1 MAKGKSRDKSKEAL
15 WRRTVRRQR
24 QSGLTIREF
33 CRKHQVRETAF
44 YFWRRELER
53 RGTMFL
59 PVRVT
64 PEPGRQVA
72 AEARPALPRPASRPS
87 EGRIVIVLAG
97 GRRVHV
103 APPVDRR
110 ALADVLAVLSLD
122 REALEREAAV
132 C

>member
-1 MAKGKSRDKSKEAL
+1 MARGKSRDRSKEAL
-15 WRRTVRRQR
+15 WRRTVRQQR
-24 QSGLTIREF
+24 QSGMTIREF
-33 CRKHQVRETAF
+33 CRKHKVRETAF

-64 PEPGRQVA
+64 REPTPQMT
-72 AEARPALPRPASRPS
+72 AEARPALPQSASRAS
-87 EGRIVIVLAG
+87 EGKIVIVLAG

-110 ALADVLAVLSLD
+110 ALADVLAVL
-122 REALEREAAV
+122 EAAA

>member
-1 MAKGKSRDKSKEAL
+1 MAKGKIRDKSKEAL
-15 WRRTVRRQR
+15 WRRTVRQQR

-33 CRKHQVRETAF
+33 CRKQEVRETAF

-53 RGTMFL
+53 RGTTFL

-64 PEPGRQVA
+64 PEPTRQ
-72 AEARPALPRPASRPS
+72 EAGPALPRQASHPS
-87 EGRIVIVLAG
+87 EGKIVIVLAG

-110 ALADVLAVLSLD
+110 ALADVLAVL
-122 REALEREAAV
+122 EAAA

>member
-15 WRRTVRRQR
+15 WRRTVRQQR

-33 CRKHQVRETAF
+33 CRKHHVRETAF
-44 YFWRRELER
+44 YFWRRELADRDAAR
-53 RGTMFL
+53 RRRMTFL
-59 PVRVT
+59 PVRVAAT
-64 PEPGRQVA
+64 PAQPTA
-72 AEARPALPRPASRPS
+72 AEVEAASRREPPQPR
-87 EGRIVIVLAG
+87 GRIVIVLAG

-110 ALADVLAVLSLD
+110 ALADVLAVL
-122 REALEREAAV
+122 EAAA